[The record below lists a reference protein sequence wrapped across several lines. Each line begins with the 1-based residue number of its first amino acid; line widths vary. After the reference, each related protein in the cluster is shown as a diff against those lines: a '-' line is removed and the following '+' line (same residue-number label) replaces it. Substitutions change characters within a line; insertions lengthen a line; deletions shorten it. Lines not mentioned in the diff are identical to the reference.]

1 MRRLL
6 LLCLLLLH
14 SHAATIDT
22 ALYEGANVATYFQ
35 KIEHDINN
43 TIVQKLKSEET
54 ISLERS
60 TLKKLKQL
68 YEIKDK
74 VKPFKTIKL
83 DKKEIKEQTYLS
95 ALYHLATLRDEI
107 KRLED
112 KEKDIQQK
120 LFELKSSIEKTLPN
134 DTNHSLLKEQLQ
146 YAFYRVSQE
155 KIENSLKL
163 YTQLFTQEFSK
174 FQTALLRVHF
184 KENRAKKI
192 IKHTDKKMD
201 EIQQKNLLLTIDKD
215 SEAQRSKKAQ
225 ANIITKEKSI
235 QKETDS
241 ALMQK
246 IKAQLLLSLK
256 WLKEKNQKAF
266 LKSTGEIES
275 DFKALSQKEKKKVET
290 LIELLIMM
298 GDKRFDESSI
308 VLASTEHG
316 FHYIKNSLQKFL
328 NKTLFVYQDKAFSI
342 NTIFTFALI
351 IMIGLIIA
359 KLYKNIVDRFR
370 KTKRI
375 KSLSTARLIANS
387 GYYLIILATFF
398 TALNTIGLDMHT
410 IFVVIG
416 AILLWLALGL
426 QGFISN
432 YAMGILIKID
442 RSIRIG
448 DHVEL
453 DAETVGDVDDMDF
466 RSITIKNSDDTR
478 ITIPNSRFIGGSF
491 INHTLEGSCRRI
503 HIPFSAQNTIPH
515 QHIEQTI
522 LTALQKSAIS
532 YINTSEKRAHIIIT
546 DINRKIT
553 RYALYVWVKQ
563 EEAHDL
569 AVKKSQFLK
578 LIHQNLLAIGA
589 SQPFAKNL

>member
-1 MRRLL
+1 MKKLL
-6 LLCLLLLH
+6 LLCLLFLDTF
-14 SHAATIDT
+14 AAKIDT
-22 ALYEGANVATYFQ
+22 SLYEGANVPSYFK
-35 KIEHDINN
+35 KIELDINN
-43 TIVQKLKSEET
+43 TIAQKLKSKET
-54 ISLERS
+54 IALERS
-60 TLKKLKQL
+60 TLKKLQEL
-68 YEIKDK
+68 YKIKDS
-74 VKPFKTIKL
+74 VKPFKTIHL
-83 DKKEIKEQTYLS
+83 DQKEIKEQTYLQ
-95 ALYHLATLRDEI
+95 ALYHLASLKDEI
-107 KRLED
+107 KRLEE
-112 KEKDIQQK
+112 KEKDVQQK

-134 DTNHSLLKEQLQ
+134 DANHSLLKEQLQ
-146 YAFYRVSQE
+146 YAFYRISQE
-155 KIENSLKL
+155 KIEHSLTL
-163 YTQLFTQEFSK
+163 YTKLFEQEFNR
-174 FQTALLRVHF
+174 FQIALSRVQF
-184 KENRAKKI
+184 KEKLAKKI
-192 IKHTDKKMD
+192 IKHTDKKID
-201 EIQQKNLLLTIDKD
+201 AIAQKNILLTIDKD

-225 ANIITKEKSI
+225 EQIITKEKII

-241 ALMQK
+241 AVMKK

-256 WLKEKNQKAF
+256 WLKERNQKNF
-266 LKSTGEIES
+266 LKSTGEMEH
-275 DFKALSQKEKKKVET
+275 DFKTLSPKEKKKVQT
-290 LIELLIMM
+290 LIELLIMI
-298 GDKRFDESSI
+298 GDKRFDESSM

-316 FHYIKNSLQKFL
+316 FHYIKNSLEKFF
-328 NKTLFVYQDKAFSI
+328 NKTLFVYQDKAFSMK
-342 NTIFTFALI
+342 TVVTFALI

-359 KLYKNIVDRFR
+359 RVYKNIVDRFR

-387 GYYLIILATFF
+387 GYYLIIFGTFF
-398 TALNTIGLDMHT
+398 IALNTIGLDMHT
-410 IFVVIG
+410 IFVIVG

-453 DAETVGDVDDMDF
+453 DAQTVGDVDDMDF
-466 RSITIKNSDDTR
+466 RSITIKNSDQTR

-503 HIPFSAQNTIPH
+503 HIPFSAQNSIPH

-522 LTALQKSAIS
+522 LSALKESAIS
-532 YINTSEKRAHIIIT
+532 HIETPDKRATILIT
-546 DINRKIT
+546 NINRKIT

-578 LIHQNLLAIGA
+578 LIHQNLLMIKT
-589 SQPFAKNL
+589 SQPFV